1 MISLKKQTEFNTTFN
16 TTFNTL
22 IHKDGVNIPKL
33 LEQFNTFEKTNV
45 NDETFRTILKSM
57 LNIPY
62 YKNLIEVNVLIK
74 FRMLQDKLLICN
86 SKLRDNE
93 IILRLDDLINK

>member
-1 MISLKKQTEFNTTFN
+1 MISLEKQTEFNTTFN
-16 TTFNTL
+16 TTFNNL
-22 IHKDGVNIPKL
+22 IHKDGVNIPQL

-45 NDETFRTILKSM
+45 NDKPFTTILKSM

-74 FRMLQDKLLICN
+74 FRILQEKLLIIN
-86 SKLRDNE
+86 SNIIDNQ
-93 IILRLDDLINK
+93 IILRLDDLLNK

>member
-1 MISLKKQTEFNTTFN
+1 MISLEKQTEFNNTFN

-33 LEQFNTFEKTNV
+33 LEQFNKIEKTNV

-62 YKNLIEVNVLIK
+62 YKNLIAKNKNVL
-74 FRMLQDKLLICN
+74 
-86 SKLRDNE
+86 
-93 IILRLDDLINK
+93 